1 MRSGSDPSAAS
12 RKRKPGQDAA
22 HFKTDKSGKLIVPDD
37 REDAA
42 GAAKAAAP
50 AGDQEMEDGAAY
62 ISTLT
67 SVDGMQRLPDGTV
80 KFNKNTK
87 RGRELEMEM
96 EGLDV
101 GEEVKTKGK
110 KQRREV
116 GKLGQEF
123 KAKVSARAVVRSL
136 ADARSQRAQ
145 GDVKKNGGPDP
156 FSYVPIGQAARNG
169 RQGGGAKVNLTNKK
183 RGSRK

>member
-1 MRSGSDPSAAS
+1 MAESDPNAQS

-22 HFKTDKSGKLIVPDD
+22 HFKTDKSGKLIVPAENEADGKD
-37 REDAA
+37 VDMTP
-42 GAAKAAAP
+42 GANP
-50 AGDQEMEDGAAY
+50 DGAAY

-67 SVDGMQRLPDGTV
+67 SVDGMQRMPDGSV

-96 EGLDV
+96 EGLEV
-101 GEEVKTKGK
+101 EESKGKGK

-123 KAKVSARAVVRSL
+123 KAKVSFSAPR
-136 ADARSQRAQ
+136 
-145 GDVKKNGGPDP
+145 KKTPG
-156 FSYVPIGQAARNG
+156 
-169 RQGGGAKVNLTNKK
+169 
-183 RGSRK
+183 